1 MVHSQPEIT
10 YKNLEETH
18 IMAFF
23 MVAYDLSKYQMNN
36 SAELNAL
43 VAQLK
48 DDLELVIGGDKVTES
63 SFIIDCEYKDE
74 DQEMIAEDVFNIIF
88 EELNN
93 LKLRDGNTPKYAD
106 ADLDQIRITVVK
118 VDPNDDVISMN
129 PIYQE
134 L

>member
-1 MVHSQPEIT
+1 
-10 YKNLEETH
+10 
-18 IMAFF
+18 MAFF
-23 MVAYDLSKYQMNN
+23 MVAYDLSKYQTNN
-36 SAELNAL
+36 TTELNAL
-43 VAQLK
+43 ASLLK
-48 DDLELVIGGDKVTES
+48 DDLELIIGGDKVTQS

-93 LKLRDGNTPKYAD
+93 LKLNDGSTAKYTD

-118 VDPNDDVISMN
+118 VDPTDDVISMN

>member
-1 MVHSQPEIT
+1 
-10 YKNLEETH
+10 
-18 IMAFF
+18 MAFF
-23 MVAYDLSKYQMNN
+23 MVAYDLSKYQTNN
-36 SAELNAL
+36 STELKAL
-43 VAQLK
+43 VAQLQ
-48 DDLELVIGGDKVTES
+48 DDLELVIGGDKVTAS
-63 SFIIDCEYKDE
+63 SFIDCEYKDE

-93 LKLRDGNTPKYAD
+93 LKLSDGNTPRYAD